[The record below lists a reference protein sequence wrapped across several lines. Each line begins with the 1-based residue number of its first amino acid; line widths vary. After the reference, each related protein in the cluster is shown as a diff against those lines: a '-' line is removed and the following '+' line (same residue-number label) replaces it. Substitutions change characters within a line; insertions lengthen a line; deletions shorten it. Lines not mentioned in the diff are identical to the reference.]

1 MDVDENDKAIMRDN
15 DDLMMMDWLV
25 DIGNMGH
32 NHNGGLNALMGSWAK
47 LATCKMHQQHNTM
60 MRIMVLVVHQ

>member
-32 NHNGGLNALMGSWAK
+32 NDNGGLNYYYYYYYYW
-47 LATCKMHQQHNTM
+47 
-60 MRIMVLVVHQ
+60 